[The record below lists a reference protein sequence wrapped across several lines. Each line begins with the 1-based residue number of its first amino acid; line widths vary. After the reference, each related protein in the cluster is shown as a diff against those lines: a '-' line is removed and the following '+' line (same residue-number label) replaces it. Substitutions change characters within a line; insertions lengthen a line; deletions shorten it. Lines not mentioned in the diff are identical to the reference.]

1 DQESVMSSN
10 IEIRSVVYQID
21 GQPYES
27 RLVYDTK
34 ATAAQPGLLMAPN
47 WMGVSKGAEDIAKA
61 VAAEGYVVL
70 LADLYGQQ
78 IRPGNNDEAGAAL

>member
-1 DQESVMSSN
+1 MSSN

-34 ATAAQPGLLMAPN
+34 LLLHSR
-47 WMGVSKGAEDIAKA
+47 VC
-61 VAAEGYVVL
+61 
-70 LADLYGQQ
+70 
-78 IRPGNNDEAGAAL
+78 